1 MFDPS
6 LTTKINAAST
16 AEYGKPKYP
25 DFQLNTNNTGE
36 LFGMDYSQDLP
47 DSIEGADHIETLAP
61 KEEDEQV
68 FESGLEPST
77 QSELQNL
84 MSSTQ
89 ASPSVNPAPSPPPS
103 TNSATGADRIVVR
116 RQTISGTMKP
126 LPFEQWTEEMKEII
140 NRLLA
145 TCHSKKDKLT
155 LVERQYLCHLYA
167 DADNPDSCL
176 RCTNR
181 RFIQLYERHLHRRV
195 EANTALNAT
204 PEQTATMREV
214 TQELERTGAVA
225 VDLVS
230 PSTSQVSHIPSESRK
245 RPPETTTPAQTPQ
258 DTTQLNQQL
267 LQAIL
272 RMQVPSTEASSS
284 SGPATKRRRVT
295 KNPNSGTMKAR
306 NCLYCGQPKPKMS
319 SERNLH
325 HTHIK
330 KGEPCYFY
338 CPVKIRDLYGL
349 PPETTFGEFLTSPY
363 WQTEL
368 EEARKRKEEKERQK
382 LHRGENRKDGK
393 PLETL
398 KGKILDNN
406 K

>member
-1 MFDPS
+1 MGTRVSPVLFQAQGFLGLTYWNWKRAVENRNLTLPSVFDPS
-6 LTTKINAAST
+6 LTAKINAAST

-89 ASPSVNPAPSPPPS
+89 TSPSVNPAPSPPPS

-140 NRLLA
+140 TRLLA

-155 LVERQYLCHLYA
+155 LVERQYLGHLYA

-181 RFIQLYERHLHRRV
+181 RFIQLYELY
-195 EANTALNAT
+195 TALNAT

-214 TQELERTGAVA
+214 TQELQRTGAVA

-258 DTTQLNQQL
+258 DTAQLNQQL

-272 RMQVPSTEASSS
+272 RMQAVLLE
-284 SGPATKRRRVT
+284 
-295 KNPNSGTMKAR
+295 
-306 NCLYCGQPKPKMS
+306 
-319 SERNLH
+319 
-325 HTHIK
+325 
-330 KGEPCYFY
+330 
-338 CPVKIRDLYGL
+338 L
-349 PPETTFGEFLTSPY
+349 PQSVDVSQKTLTVAP
-363 WQTEL
+363 
-368 EEARKRKEEKERQK
+368 
-382 LHRGENRKDGK
+382 
-393 PLETL
+393 
-398 KGKILDNN
+398 
-406 K
+406 

>member
-1 MFDPS
+1 MQHPQQS
-6 LTTKINAAST
+6 MVNRS
-16 AEYGKPKYP
+16 
-25 DFQLNTNNTGE
+25 
-36 LFGMDYSQDLP
+36 LP

-89 ASPSVNPAPSPPPS
+89 TSPSVNPAPSPPPS

-140 NRLLA
+140 TRLLA

-155 LVERQYLCHLYA
+155 LVERQYLGHLYA

-181 RFIQLYERHLHRRV
+181 RFIQLYELY
-195 EANTALNAT
+195 TALNAT
-204 PEQTATMREV
+204 PEQTATMQEV
-214 TQELERTGAVA
+214 TQELQRTGAVA

-258 DTTQLNQQL
+258 DTAQLNQQL

-272 RMQVPSTEASSS
+272 CMQAVLLE
-284 SGPATKRRRVT
+284 
-295 KNPNSGTMKAR
+295 
-306 NCLYCGQPKPKMS
+306 
-319 SERNLH
+319 
-325 HTHIK
+325 
-330 KGEPCYFY
+330 
-338 CPVKIRDLYGL
+338 L
-349 PPETTFGEFLTSPY
+349 PQSVDVSQKTLTVA
-363 WQTEL
+363 L
-368 EEARKRKEEKERQK
+368 
-382 LHRGENRKDGK
+382 
-393 PLETL
+393 
-398 KGKILDNN
+398 
-406 K
+406 